1 MGVRG
6 IASVAATLLIAILL
20 VAQPAGST
28 SSQTPGPVA
37 AIVMDVRT
45 GQVLYAR
52 EIHRRWAPAS
62 TTKIL
67 TALLAIERLSPDLT
81 ITIGPRATAQRSG
94 SSIGLETGER
104 WRIEDLLLAMM
115 VRSANDAAV
124 AVAEAVGGSVERFVA
139 IMNVRAQQLGAHQS
153 RFVTP
158 HGLDAPGHYST
169 AYDLALIARHAV
181 QNPRLASLVGR
192 QSWTLSRDGRPP
204 QTFTNT
210 NRLLS
215 RYPGADGVKTGWTT
229 ASGESLVASA
239 TRDDWQ
245 LIAVVLHSRDLY
257 RDVEQLLDYG
267 FYGFLPLRV
276 AERGETVATVPVGS
290 RRTPLPAVVPADV
303 NAVVRK
309 GVEVTSVVRVR
320 RDLRPPIRAG
330 APVGIVE
337 FRSGEHVVARSVLVA
352 GRSIT
357 R

>member
-1 MGVRG
+1 MRR
-6 IASVAATLLIAILL
+6 IASIAVTLLIAIAL
-20 VAQPAGST
+20 VAPPAGST

-81 ITIGPRATAQRSG
+81 ITIRPRAAAQRSG

-139 IMNVRAQQLGAHQS
+139 IMNVRAQQLGARQS
-153 RFVTP
+153 HFVTP

-239 TRDDWQ
+239 TRDNWQ

-337 FRSGEHVVARSVLVA
+337 FRSGEHVVARSLLVA

>member
-1 MGVRG
+1 MRRITCAG
-6 IASVAATLLIAILL
+6 TLLIAMLV
-20 VAQPAGST
+20 VAQAAGSAPRQG
-28 SSQTPGPVA
+28 SGPVA

-67 TALLAIERLSPDLT
+67 TAMLAIERLSPDLT
-81 ITIGPRATAQRSG
+81 ITIGPRAAAQRSG
-94 SSIGLETGER
+94 SSIGLEAGER
-104 WRIEDLLLAMM
+104 WRVEDLLLAMM

-124 AVAEAVGGSVERFVA
+124 AVAEAVGGSVERFAA
-139 IMNVRAQQLGAHQS
+139 IMNVRARQLGAQRSH
-153 RFVTP
+153 FVTP
-158 HGLDAPGHYST
+158 HGLDAPDHYST
-169 AYDLALIARHAV
+169 AYDLALIARHAL
-181 QNPRLASLVGR
+181 QNPRLASLVRR
-192 QSWTLSRDGRPP
+192 QTWTLARDGRES

-210 NRLLS
+210 NRLLN
-215 RYPGADGVKTGWTT
+215 RYAGADGVKTGWTS

-239 TRDDWQ
+239 TRDHWQ
-245 LIAVVLHSRDLY
+245 LIAVVLDSRDLY

-276 AERGETVATVPVGS
+276 AERGETVATVRVGS

-320 RDLRPPIRAG
+320 QDLRPPIRAG

-337 FRSGEHVVARSVLVA
+337 FRTGEHVVARSVLVA